1 MKRLFVLFTFMFSFV
16 YGAVDCSI
24 FTDKDE
30 RAECERMN
38 IRESMS
44 LSQTTKKNKNSFIG
58 IEGGL
63 SYIDAEPSMFFS
75 SNMVLAGISVAGNF
89 GYDIGLSIGHRRY
102 FSKRLGG
109 RLSFGIHYAGT
120 PNVGR
125 FSTGISEEKTREYME
140 KYRNVEARV
149 LSILIAYDWLFDF
162 VHKSSSDRFGMSLG
176 WAIQPA
182 FNMSKINQFE
192 HLGINI
198 MTDLRLGFYIQ
209 KKDHIFDFMI
219 NVPVGGFYFGKLLSD
234 VMVPTTATIGYK
246 YLFGE

>member
-1 MKRLFVLFTFMFSFV
+1 MKKLFLIFISMFSFV

-44 LSQTTKKNKNSFIG
+44 LSQATRQNEKRHFIG
-58 IEGGL
+58 FEGGL
-63 SYIDAEPSMFFS
+63 SYIDAES
-75 SNMVLAGISVAGNF
+75 SWVITSNALLVGKTLAGNF
-89 GYDIGLSIGHRRY
+89 GYDIGLSIGHQRY
-102 FSKRLGG
+102 FSKKLGG
-109 RLSFGIHYAGT
+109 RLSFGIHYANT
-120 PNVGR
+120 PNVGK
-125 FSTGISEEKTREYME
+125 FSTKAGTNEHIE
-140 KYRNVEARV
+140 KYQGVEVRIFS
-149 LSILIAYDWLFDF
+149 LLFAYDWLFDF

-182 FNMSKINQFE
+182 ASNVEKINQID

-198 MTDLRLGFYIQ
+198 MSDARLGFYIQ
-209 KKDHIFDFMI
+209 KKDHIFDFMV
-219 NVPVGGFYFGKLLSD
+219 NVPIVGFYVGKFLSD
-234 VMVPTTATIGYK
+234 AMVPTTATIGYK

>member
-1 MKRLFVLFTFMFSFV
+1 MKKLYLILILVFSAS

-44 LSQTTKKNKNSFIG
+44 LSQATRQNEKRRFIG
-58 IEGGL
+58 FEGGL

-109 RLSFGIHYAGT
+109 RLSFGIHYANT
-120 PNVGR
+120 PNVGK
-125 FSTGISEEKTREYME
+125 FSTKAGTNEHIE
-140 KYRNVEARV
+140 KYQGVEVRIFS
-149 LSILIAYDWLFDF
+149 LLFAYDWLFDF

-182 FNMSKINQFE
+182 ASNVEKINQID